1 MRMKSVLITGSSGL
15 IGSEAVE
22 YFDRQGHHVVGV
34 DNNMRR
40 LFFGEPSDTTSNLNR
55 LKKVTSRFD
64 RVEQITGK
72 KVCWEYQEE
81 ARKGDHICYISDLR
95 KLRAHFP
102 KWQVSFNLDQILEG
116 IVQAEEKQ
124 LGIAQRT

>member
-1 MRMKSVLITGSSGL
+1 MKTIL
-15 IGSEAVE
+15 EA
-22 YFDRQGHHVVGV
+22 
-34 DNNMRR
+34 
-40 LFFGEPSDTTSNLNR
+40 
-55 LKKVTSRFD
+55 FD

-72 KVCWEYQEE
+72 KVCWECQEE

-95 KLRAHFP
+95 KLRARFP
-102 KWQVSFNLDQILEG
+102 KWQVSFNLDQIFEG